1 MKEQL
6 EQELKNHRRTEVVR
20 LLKEGALEEV
30 PEQEK
35 TDICNRLLALR
46 DKNVMEILAKKL
58 PLFWPEMLKLDYKNW
73 NNREFVDGILTKYH
87 KKFDWQDDA
96 VCEEMFEIA
105 CAVENKKTVR
115 FLMQQ
120 KRAASK
126 YPLLATGSDA
136 LFQLVSQIN
145 VLELTGDLEME
156 FLVCAATSDKAEER
170 LKVLKEKGFDL
181 SVKNAAG
188 KTAGDVL
195 EERIRTGQYDKNR
208 SGNLKR
214 QRDRDALKYLKRLE
228 QGIEAKE
235 EKRPISKKTIVW
247 IAVMAVLIVGIS
259 GSIVYQYY
267 GDWKEAKE
275 AEESVAQE
283 NDSAETT
290 PDYNTDTSLVVADG
304 DTVNID
310 YIGTVDGEEF
320 ENTNGAGTSLTIGSG
335 SYIDDFEEQLIG
347 HNVGETMTVNVTF
360 PEDYGKAELNGK
372 DAEFTVT
379 INGIYEE

>member
-35 TDICNRLLALR
+35 ADICNRLLALR

-73 NNREFVDGILTKYH
+73 NNQEFVDGILTKYH
-87 KKFDWQDDA
+87 KKFDWQDDV
-96 VCEEMFEIA
+96 VCDEMFEIA

-120 KRAASK
+120 KRAVSK

-136 LFQLVSQIN
+136 LFQLVSSVN
-145 VLELTGDLEME
+145 VSELTGDLEME

-181 SVKNAAG
+181 SAKNAAG
-188 KTAGDVL
+188 KTAEDVL
-195 EERIRTGQYDKNR
+195 EERIRSGQYDKNR

-235 EKRPISKKTIVW
+235 EKKPISKKNIVW
-247 IAVMAVLIVGIS
+247 ITVMAILIVGIS

-267 GDWKEAKE
+267 GDWKEEKE
-275 AEESVAQE
+275 AEEAASEE
-283 NDSAETT
+283 NDLTETT

-347 HNVGETMTVNVTF
+347 HNVGETVTVNVTF
-360 PEDYGKAELNGK
+360 PEDYGKEELNGK
-372 DAEFTVT
+372 DAEFAVT